1 MGAGEKF
8 AGPHWHVDPP
18 IPSTIGALM
27 NTLISKLPWV
37 SRLQSRPIT
46 SLIGVVALLLAVV
59 CGVIA
64 VVSRGSVSGAVD
76 TQEVVN
82 AAGQYRFNAPTGWS
96 TTQQGRTTTVTSPD
110 QATVITLGVGR
121 AGPIPVVGTLFFQ
134 QVASN
139 YRDVQVIPPEARD
152 VGPQPALIY
161 GGIGNNAKNTQIRF
175 LAITVQN
182 DPTNYAIAVFTAAA
196 SDPAVVLP
204 PVNQV
209 VESFRAL
216 PRK

>member
-1 MGAGEKF
+1 
-8 AGPHWHVDPP
+8 
-18 IPSTIGALM
+18 M
-27 NTLISKLPWV
+27 NTWISKLPWV

>member
-1 MGAGEKF
+1 
-8 AGPHWHVDPP
+8 
-18 IPSTIGALM
+18 
-27 NTLISKLPWV
+27 
-37 SRLQSRPIT
+37 
-46 SLIGVVALLLAVV
+46 
-59 CGVIA
+59 
-64 VVSRGSVSGAVD
+64 
-76 TQEVVN
+76 
-82 AAGQYRFNAPTGWS
+82 
-96 TTQQGRTTTVTSPD
+96 
-110 QATVITLGVGR
+110 
-121 AGPIPVVGTLFFQ
+121 
-134 QVASN
+134 VASN